1 MAHVITGISRP
12 DRKLI
17 EAYRG
22 LGAATVYEAAGRVGS
37 VHPAIK
43 PLARGVR
50 LLGPAV
56 TVRCHPRD
64 NLMLHK
70 ALQIA
75 QEGDIL
81 VAATEGYPDAGYWG
95 GLMATSAMARKLG
108 GLAIDGCVRDSEEI
122 VQMGF
127 PVFCRGTCIRGT
139 TKGILGTVNLP
150 ILFGEVVVNP
160 GDLVLGDDDG
170 LVIVAQADI
179 ERVLTASQKRVENEK
194 QKSAA
199 LAAGTSSV
207 ELNKLEPVLR
217 SLGMV
222 EKVG

>member
-81 VAATEGYPDAGYWG
+81 VATTEGYPDAGYWG
-95 GLMATSAMARKLG
+95 GLMATSAVARKLG

-122 VQMGF
+122 VGMGF
-127 PVFCRGTCIRGT
+127 PVFCRGTCMRGT
-139 TKGILGTVNLP
+139 TKGILGSVNLP
-150 ILFGEVVVNP
+150 IMFAEVVVSP

-170 LVIVAQADI
+170 LVIVARADI
-179 ERVLTASQKRVENEK
+179 EKVLAASRKRVENEK
-194 QKSAA
+194 QKSTA
-199 LAAGTSSV
+199 LTAGTSSV
-207 ELNKLEPVLR
+207 ELNKLEPVFR
-217 SLGMV
+217 SLGMME
-222 EKVG
+222 EKG

>member
-50 LLGPAV
+50 ILGPAV

-75 QEGDIL
+75 REGDIL
-81 VAATEGYPDAGYWG
+81 VATTEGYPDAGYWG
-95 GLMATSAMARKLG
+95 GLMATSALARKLG

-122 VQMGF
+122 LQMGF
-127 PVFCRGTCIRGT
+127 PVFCRGTCMRGT
-139 TKGILGTVNLP
+139 TKGILGSVNLP
-150 ILFGEVVVNP
+150 ILFGEITVNP

-170 LVIVAQADI
+170 LVIVAQADM
-179 ERVLTASQKRVENEK
+179 EKVLIASQKRVENEK

-199 LAAGTSSV
+199 LSAGTSSM

-222 EKVG
+222 EKEG

>member
-1 MAHVITGISRP
+1 MPHVVTKVCRP
-12 DRKLI
+12 EQAVIRAFA
-17 EAYRG
+17 E
-22 LGAATVYEAAGRVGS
+22 LGAATVYEAAERVGS
-37 VHPAIK
+37 VDPAIK

-75 QEGDIL
+75 EPGDVI
-81 VAATEGYPDAGYWG
+81 VATTDGYPEAGYWG
-95 GLMATSAMARKLG
+95 ALMAVSAMARKLG

-122 VQMGF
+122 VRMGF

-139 TKGILGTVNLP
+139 TKSVLGTVNHE
-150 ILFGEVVVNP
+150 ILFGDVLVAP

-170 LVIVAQADI
+170 VVVVARDYI
-179 ERVLTASQKRVENEK
+179 RRVLDAAQERTENER
-194 QKSAA
+194 QKEER
-199 LAAGTSSV
+199 LARGVTSV
-207 ELNKLEPVLR
+207 ELNKLEAVFR
-217 SLGMV
+217 SLGTL
-222 EKVG
+222 EE